1 MNSKVIFI
9 QLCYT
14 KENINKIYLRR
25 EGIYMEYWKKNLGI
39 CCFACF
45 IVSIGMSQMAPIL
58 PLYIAE
64 TGITNPADIARW
76 SGIIFGANFIS
87 LAIASPIWGRLS
99 DRYGR
104 KPMALRASLWLGIIM
119 IGMGLAQNVWQMTA
133 LRLIQGAMSGFL
145 GAITPLIAQETPED
159 KSGWALGIFFTSQ
172 VSGALIGPLL
182 GGWLSEM
189 FSCRQTF
196 FVVGG
201 FCFLGFIATCF
212 IHETFR
218 LQPKAAALSLRE
230 VWASLPDSRLIFG
243 LFITTFLM
251 HFSLM
256 SIQPIITVYIAT
268 LIPESDHIA
277 LTAGAVF
284 SAAGIASALSASRIG
299 HLSDRIGPQ
308 RVLLAALIV
317 AGLVFLPQAFVR
329 TPLELGTL
337 RFILGLATAGLL
349 PSINSLIRRS
359 TPSFCMGRIYGLNQ
373 AAQFT
378 GMFSG
383 SVLGGWLA
391 ASIGIASVFLIP
403 GVLLLINA
411 GWFRFMSYRP

>member
-1 MNSKVIFI
+1 MKGIF
-9 QLCYT
+9 
-14 KENINKIYLRR
+14 
-25 EGIYMEYWKKNLGI
+25 MEHWKKNLAI

-64 TGITNPADIARW
+64 IGITGQADIARW

-104 KPMALRASLWLGIIM
+104 KPMALRASLWLGVIM

-145 GAITPLIAQETPED
+145 GAIVPLVAQETPED
-159 KSGWALGIFFTSQ
+159 KSGWALGMFFTSQ

-182 GGWLSEM
+182 GGWLAEL

-196 FVVGG
+196 FVVGA

-218 LQPKAAALSLRE
+218 PQPKAAARSFGE
-230 VWASLPDSRLIFG
+230 TWHTLPDSRLIFG
-243 LFITTFLM
+243 LFITTFIM
-251 HFSLM
+251 HFALM
-256 SIQPIITVYIAT
+256 SIQPIVTVYIAT

-284 SAAGIASALSASRIG
+284 SAAGIASALSASHIG

-308 RVLLAALIV
+308 RVLFAALIV
-317 AGLVFLPQAFVR
+317 AGLVFLPQAFVH

-349 PSINSLIRRS
+349 PSINSLIRRN
-359 TPSFCMGRIYGLNQ
+359 TPADCLGRIYGLNQ
-373 AAQFT
+373 AAQFV

-383 SVLGGWLA
+383 SILGGWLA

-411 GWFRFMSYRP
+411 GWFRFMVYRP